1 MKGNEPHGPLSE
13 LVAALLQM
21 RGKCSNYKLYVTHG
35 SWALLFSIPCPPV
48 QGGVENYGRG
58 FLHSLFS
65 FIGSNL
71 RFTGK
76 AEYNTKTF
84 FLNNL

>member
-48 QGGVENYGRG
+48 QGGVEN
-58 FLHSLFS
+58 
-65 FIGSNL
+65 
-71 RFTGK
+71 
-76 AEYNTKTF
+76 
-84 FLNNL
+84 